1 MIFMT
6 SNLGAREMGALTHS
20 KMGFQTTRQG
30 ASAEVEAELTSK
42 MSKTALEAARRKFT
56 PEFINRID
64 KIAVFRPL
72 GPRLLGS
79 QLRKAASSS
88 GVSDSIRMQQ
98 VADPVDMTQEA
109 TERDL
114 AVQILER
121 ESMLVRRLRSA
132 IDRIANGSY
141 YICMQCEE
149 EIAPKRLSAMPWAE
163 RSEAA

>member
-1 MIFMT
+1 MLQRDFKQI
-6 SNLGAREMGALTHS
+6 
-20 KMGFQTTRQG
+20 RQ
-30 ASAEVEAELTSK
+30 L
-42 MSKTALEAARRKFT
+42 LE
-56 PEFINRID
+56 
-64 KIAVFRPL
+64 
-72 GPRLLGS
+72 S

-132 IDRIANGSY
+132 IDRITNGSY
-141 YICMQCEE
+141 GICMQCEE
-149 EIAPKRLSAMPWAE
+149 EIAPKRLSAMRSAE